1 MQQCFPCDGE
11 LIDVVLDQLLNHHEE
26 YHRTLI
32 SSYGDISGYDDD
44 GDYIY
49 GYKEAANAEDRRL
62 GYTLFVTLNVSE
74 KILDNV

>member
-11 LIDVVLDQLLNHHEE
+11 LIDDVLDQLLNHHEE

-32 SSYGDISGYDDD
+32 SSYENISGYDKD
-44 GDYIY
+44 GNYIY

-74 KILDNV
+74 KILDNL

>member
-1 MQQCFPCDGE
+1 MQQCFPCDRE

-32 SSYGDISGYDDD
+32 SSYGDISGYDD
-44 GDYIY
+44 GNYIY

-74 KILDNV
+74 KISDNL